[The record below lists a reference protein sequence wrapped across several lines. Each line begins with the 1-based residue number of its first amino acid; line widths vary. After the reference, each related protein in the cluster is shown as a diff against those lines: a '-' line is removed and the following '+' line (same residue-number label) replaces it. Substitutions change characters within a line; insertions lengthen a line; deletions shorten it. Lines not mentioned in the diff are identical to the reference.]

1 MVLSNSF
8 LPLLKFINKPSKIA
22 SVLDWKKVSGGSV
35 LSLDIH
41 RDRIGVAVA
50 PHPSFSAHH
59 FDDDYDHYGTECRTL
74 EPIRLSTSRTGL
86 AVAANNNDTI
96 CDTGDFKSASNGHNP
111 HHLFSEDLKRVCRT
125 RLLEI
130 CQEYNVCGMVVA
142 WPLQHDTGKM
152 GAACGRVLY
161 TLERLFVPPVAKLQ
175 NEDGTGDGFNNS
187 SSTQNEEEE
196 QEMRALVS
204 KLPPMCLWDP
214 QHFQELQHQNPPKDP
229 EQVVDSFGRCPAYA
243 KAPPDKDAV
252 YLASHEQYYHDES
265 MVAAQVW
272 QDFSRVH
279 WPHLYKNDY
288 DNYGFGE
295 QQQHEYVIQDQ
306 EDLLRNSDVDNLHE
320 DIADV
325 VQEEANVEFSGTR
338 RLGHTGRPLF
348 QERRGSGRGNFHGS
362 WGGIPSSVR
371 TYKQSNA
378 SRSSH
383 YNLNNYLVDH
393 QEMDIKKERRIRKSL
408 V

>member
-1 MVLSNSF
+1 MVVNNS
-8 LPLLKFINKPSKIA
+8 LRPLLKLINKPSKIA
-22 SVLDWKKVSGGSV
+22 SNLDWKKVSGGSV

-50 PHPSFSAHH
+50 PHPSFSQHH
-59 FDDDYDHYGTECRTL
+59 FSDDYDHHGTGCHTL
-74 EPIRLSTSRTGL
+74 EPIRLSGIDLSTT
-86 AVAANNNDTI
+86 
-96 CDTGDFKSASNGHNP
+96 SASVGDENTVNHQHLSFSGSNSLSVNP
-111 HHLFSEDLKRVCRT
+111 HHLFSEELKRVCRT

-130 CQEYNVCGMVVA
+130 CHEYNVCGMVVA

-161 TLERLFVPPVAKLQ
+161 TLERLFVPPIANQ
-175 NEDGTGDGFNNS
+175 NEDEKQAMDT
-187 SSTQNEEEE
+187 
-196 QEMRALVS
+196 LS

-214 QHFQELQHQNPPKDP
+214 QHFQELQSQNPPKNP
-229 EQVVDSFGRCPAYA
+229 EQIIDSFGRCAAYA

-272 QDFSRVH
+272 QDFSRAH

-288 DNYGFGE
+288 DNYQFEDGE
-295 QQQHEYVIQDQ
+295 QDD
-306 EDLLRNSDVDNLHE
+306 EDVFSSSDLNYLH
-320 DIADV
+320 DDV
-325 VQEEANVEFSGTR
+325 AEAVEEEANAQFANLTQ
-338 RLGHTGRPLF
+338 RLGHTGRTLS
-348 QERRGSGRGNFHGS
+348 QERRGTNRSKFHGS

-371 TYKQSNA
+371 NLKQSNSA
-378 SRSSH
+378 SPRSTAH
-383 YNLNNYLVDH
+383 YNLGDYLVDS
-393 QEMDIKKERRIRKSL
+393 QEIDVKKERRIRRSL